1 MFAREREDGE
11 TIAVK
16 IDRGAREALVAM
28 QPGTFVVTPHY
39 ENHPWVIVRL
49 ASVDPQEL
57 AELLT
62 EAWRMTAA
70 RRTRERFDAERAP
83 DQS

>member
-1 MFAREREDGE
+1 
-11 TIAVK
+11 
-16 IDRGAREALVAM
+16 
-28 QPGTFVVTPHY
+28 
-39 ENHPWVIVRL
+39 VIVRL

-70 RRTRERFDAERAP
+70 KRTRERFDAERGDGP
-83 DQS
+83 VYPS